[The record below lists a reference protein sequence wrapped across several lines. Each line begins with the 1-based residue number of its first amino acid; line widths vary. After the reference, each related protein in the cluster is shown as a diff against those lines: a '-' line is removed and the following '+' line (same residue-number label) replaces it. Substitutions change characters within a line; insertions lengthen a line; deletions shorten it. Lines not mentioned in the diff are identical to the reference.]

1 MNNIFKSKELNE
13 NSVSSILEH
22 TAEDGKKYKTK
33 FYNLDA
39 IISVRYRVNS
49 KRATEFRIWATQ
61 RLKEYLVKSYV
72 INQKRLN
79 ELQQTIVAQSDPS
92 EKELMT
98 KLVCNLITKQ
108 LIINIMSKRA
118 YLSRYLLIIKK
129 LKSNRVAV
137 LRSCKAILA
146 INCSICKC
154 KIHKF
159 G

>member
-1 MNNIFKSKELNE
+1 
-13 NSVSSILEH
+13 LEH